1 MLRICTIWYCNE
13 VTSMSCIRPA
23 APKADPDA
31 PSPRK
36 MPKKEGDLFNSLVK
50 FYESKQYKKG
60 LKIADQILKKF
71 ANHGETQSMKALL
84 LHNTGKKEEGYEYIK
99 KGIRNDIRSHICW
112 HAYGLMHR
120 SDNNYRE
127 ATKCY
132 MNALKIDPE
141 NQPILRDLAWLQ
153 IQCRELDAFVETKR
167 KMLMLKS
174 GVRQSWVA
182 FAVANYAAGLYED
195 GVNIIS
201 KYNETFIEEGREDAY
216 QESEFILFQNKCIER
231 QGDYGRALAHLNTHT
246 DAIVDK
252 LTWKMKNAEFLVHFD
267 FLLIC

>member
-1 MLRICTIWYCNE
+1 
-13 VTSMSCIRPA
+13 MSCIRPT
-23 APKADPDA
+23 APKADPDT

-36 MPKKEGDLFNSLVK
+36 LPKKDAELFNSMVK

-60 LKIADQILKKF
+60 LKLADKILKDF

-84 LHNTGKKEEGYEYIK
+84 LHNTGKKEESYEYIK

-132 MNALKIDPE
+132 MNALRIDPE

-167 KMLMLKS
+167 KSLMLKS

-182 FAVANYAAGLYED
+182 FAVANYAAGYYED
-195 GVNIIS
+195 GINIIS
-201 KYNETFIEEGREDAY
+201 KYNETFVKEGREDAY
-216 QESEFILFQNKCIER
+216 QESEFLLFQNKCIER
-231 QGDYGRALAHLNTHT
+231 LGDYDRALGHLDQHR

-252 LTWKMKNAEFLVHFD
+252 LSCKMKAAELLVIENNFCED
-267 FLLIC
+267 FCIYL

>member
-1 MLRICTIWYCNE
+1 
-13 VTSMSCIRPA
+13 MSCIRPA

-36 MPKKEGDLFNSLVK
+36 LPKKEHDLFNSMVK
-50 FYESKQYKKG
+50 FYENKQYKKG
-60 LKIADQILKKF
+60 LKIADKILMGF

-84 LHNTGKKEEGYEYIK
+84 LHNTGKKEESYEYIK

-127 ATKCY
+127 AAKCY
-132 MNALKIDPE
+132 MNALRIDPE

-167 KMLMLKS
+167 KSLMSKP

-182 FAVANYAAGLYED
+182 FAVANYAAGYYED
-195 GVNIIS
+195 GVSTIS
-201 KYNETFIEEGREDAY
+201 KYNETFVSEGRENAY
-216 QESEFILFQNKCIER
+216 QESEFLLFQNKCIER
-231 QGDYGRALAHLNTHT
+231 LGDYDRALSHLVQHK
-246 DAIVDK
+246 DGIVDK
-252 LTWKMKNAEFLVHFD
+252 LSWKVKVAELLVNKND
-267 FLLIC
+267 